1 MTAIREPGKVNDNTT
16 LIDIGLFGAA
26 GVGAVYLIKAGKKC
40 LIDCGTQAEAS
51 FIVKTLRQ
59 MDAFPPDIVV
69 FTHSHYDHCQGIS
82 VLRKEAAK
90 IQKHIDVMASEQAI
104 PLLEDQSYNKAF
116 DPKGDYENILD
127 VKPLSEGDII
137 DLEGVTLRVFNV
149 PGHNKDHIALLDE
162 QTKNLFIGDS
172 IGYKVADGTFIPP
185 FMPPYWNEQ
194 AFRSSID
201 KIRQI
206 DYESLSLGHFGYI
219 YSNEAKEILDE
230 ALSAYEL
237 WWNVFK
243 DADNSGKLDDIDYIT
258 KSILDETGVIVPD
271 LNLVSTKLKVGLKV
285 LNGVR
290 KLQGKK
296 PLAVADVLL
305 HEVAGWLITGYSTAT
320 GKHT

>member
-1 MTAIREPGKVNDNTT
+1 MTSIREPGKVNDTT
-16 LIDIGLFGAA
+16 TMIDIGLFGAA
-26 GVGAVYLIKAGKKC
+26 GVGSIYLVEAGKSC
-40 LIDCGTQAEAS
+40 LIDCGTQAEAP
-51 FIVKTLRQ
+51 FIIKTLRD

-82 VLRKEAAK
+82 IIRKEAAK
-90 IQKHIDVMASEQAI
+90 LEKHIDVMASMEAI

-116 DPKGDYENILD
+116 DPKGTYENILD
-127 VKPLSEGDII
+127 VKPFAEGDII
-137 DLEGVTLRVFNV
+137 DLEGTTLRVFTV
-149 PGHNKDHIALLDE
+149 PGHNRDHIALLDE
-162 QTKNLFIGDS
+162 MTKNLFIGDS

-185 FMPPYWNEQ
+185 FMPPYWDEQ

-219 YSNEAKEILDE
+219 YSDEAKEILDE
-230 ALSAYEL
+230 AVLAHET

-243 DADNSGKLDDIDYIT
+243 EADNSGKLDDIDYIT
-258 KSILDETGVIVPD
+258 ESILNETGVIVPD
-271 LNLVSTKLKVGLKV
+271 FRLVSTKLKVGLKV

-305 HEVAGWLITGYSTAT
+305 HKVATWLINGYRIAT
-320 GKHT
+320 GKPI